1 MKRYITIILLTVAF
15 ALNATAQMSDSQ
27 IIEFVQKEQ
36 KAGTSQAQIVT
47 KLMQKGV
54 KIDQI
59 RRLKK
64 MYDTQGNSSVSGAR
78 DLTGQTADRSR
89 IGGTGN
95 MLGKTSGTMDEQN
108 GGNTSYMISN
118 NSMDQRRPQTYYD
131 DDDMYGEDYDDE
143 SDWALMHNELNS
155 FMPDSTEIMRQK
167 YMKRKYRKK
176 VFGRNIFNNTNLS
189 FEPNMNIATPENYV
203 LGPGDAVFIDIYGAT
218 QKSFESTV
226 SPDGDVVIEGYG
238 PVRVSGLTVQQAN
251 NRLRN
256 TIGSR
261 YSSSKVRLT
270 VGQTR
275 TIMVNVMGEVR
286 MPGTYTLSAFATVF
300 HALYMAG
307 GVNNIGTLRNI
318 KVFRKDKL
326 VTTVDIYDYI
336 LNGKLTGNIKL
347 ADNDVIQ
354 VGTYDC
360 LVNITGKVKRP
371 MYYEMKKTESMQSL
385 LKYAGGFTGDAYTK
399 SIRVI
404 RKTGRDYSVHN
415 VSEFDLASFLMNDE
429 DSVSVDSIIPRFS
442 NMVELRGAAFR
453 TGMYQL
459 GGEITSVRTLVEYAE
474 GLKEDAISHHAV
486 MHRMKKDR
494 TLEVVSL
501 DIAGILDG
509 SVADVPLQ
517 NEDVLFIPSRNDV
530 SKDQT
535 ISIYGEVYYPGVYNF
550 AENETV
556 EDFILQAG
564 GLKESASTMNVEVN
578 RRVNDSKSTE
588 ATDVRSKTFRLT
600 LKDGFVVDGE
610 QGFKLEPYDEV
621 YVRKNPAFHDVAHI
635 KIDGEVLYRGEY
647 SLEKQG
653 TRLSDIVKMTGGLTP
668 HAYVKGAHIVRKM
681 DKEEQDR
688 VEEFVKMNMEVLYND
703 MVDKSVTTSYN
714 PTLKEISLDSIEL
727 HRIIAMGLTYKVGI
741 DLEKALKKPGSDD
754 DLVLRDGDIL
764 VIPENKGTVTIR
776 GEVNYPNTVTYSDGK
791 KFKYY
796 LRQAG
801 GVNAWGKRSGT
812 YVIQANGKVGTMKHG
827 MQIDPGAEIIVPR
840 KGVRPTDNTALQKWL
855 SIGTS
860 VGSLSTMIATVVN
873 LMRN

>member
-1 MKRYITIILLTVAF
+1 MTVAF
-15 ALNATAQMSDSQ
+15 VLNATAQMSDSQ
-27 IIEFVQKEQ
+27 IIEFIQKEQ

-64 MYDTQGNSSVSGAR
+64 MYDSEKNSSVSGAR
-78 DLTGQTADRSR
+78 NITGQTNDRSR
-89 IGGTGN
+89 NAGLGN
-95 MLGKTSGTMDEQN
+95 LQTSGTMDDLN
-108 GGNTSYMISN
+108 GGSTSYMMGNIPTTN
-118 NSMDQRRPQTYYD
+118 QKRQQVYYD
-131 DDDMYGEDYDDE
+131 DDDLYGEDFDDE
-143 SDWALMHNELNS
+143 SEWAQMHDEINS

-167 YMKRKYRKK
+167 YYKRKLRKK
-176 VFGRNIFNNTNLS
+176 VFGRNIFNNKNLS
-189 FEPNMNIATPENYV
+189 FEPNLNIATPENYV
-203 LGPGDAVFIDIYGAT
+203 LGPGDAVYIDIYGAT
-218 QKSFESTV
+218 QKSFEATV

-238 PVRVSGLTVQQAN
+238 PVHVSGLTVQQAN
-251 NRLRN
+251 NRLRS
-256 TIGSR
+256 TVGSR

-318 KVFRKDKL
+318 KVYRKDKL
-326 VTTVDIYDYI
+326 ITTVDIYDYI
-336 LNGKLTGNIKL
+336 LNGKLSGNIKL

-385 LKYAGGFTGDAYTK
+385 LKYAGGYTGDAYTK

-415 VSEFDLASFLMNDE
+415 VSEFELGSFLMADE

-459 GGEITSVRTLVEYAE
+459 GGEITSVRSLIEFAE
-474 GLKEDAISHHAV
+474 GLKEDAVSNHAV

-494 TLEVVSL
+494 TLEVISL
-501 DIAGILDG
+501 DIASILDG

-517 NEDVLFIPSRNDV
+517 NEDVLFIPTRSDMNN
-530 SKDQT
+530 DQT
-535 ISIYGEVYYPGVYNF
+535 ISIYGEVYYPGIYSY

-578 RRVNDSKSTE
+578 RRISDSKSTT
-588 ATDVRSKTFRLT
+588 AADTRSKTYRLT
-600 LKDGFVVDGE
+600 LKDGFVIDGE

-621 YVRKNPAFHDVAHI
+621 YVRMNPAFHDVAHV

-653 TRLSDIVKMTGGLTP
+653 TRLSDIIKMTGGLTQ

-703 MVDKSVTTSYN
+703 MVDKSITASYN

-741 DLEKALKKPGSDD
+741 DLEKALKKPGCDD
-754 DLVLRDGDIL
+754 DLVLRDGDVL

-776 GEVNYPNTVTYSDGK
+776 GEVNYPNTVTYSEGK
-791 KFKYY
+791 KFRYY

-801 GVNAWGKRSGT
+801 GVNAWGKRSNA
-812 YVIQANGKVGTMKHG
+812 YVIQANGKVGTYKHG
-827 MQIDPGAEIIVPR
+827 MQIDPGAEIVVPR
-840 KGVRPTDNTALQKWL
+840 KGVRPADTTALQKWL
-855 SIGTS
+855 SIGS
-860 VGSLSTMIATVVN
+860 SAGSLATMIATVIN
-873 LMRN
+873 LMR